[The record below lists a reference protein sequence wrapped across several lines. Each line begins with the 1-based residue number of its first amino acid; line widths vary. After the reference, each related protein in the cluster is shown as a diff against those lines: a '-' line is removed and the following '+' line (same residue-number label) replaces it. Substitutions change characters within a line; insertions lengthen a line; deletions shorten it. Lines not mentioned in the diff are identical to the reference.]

1 MENNLLLKEEEFHKL
16 NTELELKTQELLK
29 EIEEVMKIQDRV
41 QKTTNSSDCNQN
53 ETNNSSLLL
62 LPETLNN
69 IFTVVIYDVRTSLLA
84 VCNRN
89 KTTSTSDYCEE
100 TFIKIIRKHV
110 AKLRN
115 NQSSLHKSIDH
126 WPERQEDEILPE
138 SSLGMG
144 SEGLVRFLKA
154 KLKGLQNEM
163 QALQSEYKKQF
174 EEWHKTQVE
183 IKYVEEE
190 RKRWHHQAIT
200 FKDTVKKLEEQNINT
215 TAKLNQQEIEN
226 SNLKKELDNLKKE
239 LRMALQAS
247 SSNEVR
253 LNRTLE
259 ELEKLKS
266 LLQIY
271 KRDDKELR
279 NLARRKERR
288 ISNCNKKCLRNKKWN
303 CYMDSRNKCSLLTT
317 SKNRK

>member
-1 MENNLLLKEEEFHKL
+1 
-16 NTELELKTQELLK
+16 
-29 EIEEVMKIQDRV
+29 
-41 QKTTNSSDCNQN
+41 S
-53 ETNNSSLLL
+53 
-62 LPETLNN
+62 
-69 IFTVVIYDVRTSLLA
+69 
-84 VCNRN
+84 
-89 KTTSTSDYCEE
+89 
-100 TFIKIIRKHV
+100 
-110 AKLRN
+110 
-115 NQSSLHKSIDH
+115 
-126 WPERQEDEILPE
+126 QEDEILPE

-154 KLKGLQNEM
+154 KLKGLQNEIAKI
-163 QALQSEYKKQF
+163 QREGKRRF

-279 NLARRKERR
+279 NLARRKGEESA
-288 ISNCNKKCLRNKKWN
+288 IAIKMLEKQKMELLHGFKKQMQLIDNLKKQ
-303 CYMDSRNKCSLLTT
+303 K
-317 SKNRK
+317 